1 MELNVRI
8 KNFGKIR
15 NADVAIRPF
24 TVLTG
29 CNSSGKSFVTRGLY
43 SILYTLNQDLVFR
56 HINSKLVAIRSWMDD
71 LMGAIPRLSQ
81 SDISV
86 IEDFERTAAYL
97 QGQMAQQFDFLSLLK
112 SRDLLLTFDPSAEQL
127 EQHLQALKIQ
137 LKAGKGTKYRAVADS
152 FLDLEHDLK
161 EFRRSLRDWPGVYED
176 TLSNEIR
183 KAFCGNFQTNN
194 AKHLVSDYSFDHFV
208 LDGET
213 SVKVL
218 PDGEVDFHIR
228 PEVLDSA
235 YRLRN
240 VVYLESPVYFKMRQS
255 LQELRVYSFSLA
267 RRGAVN
273 PVPKY
278 FYDLDN
284 LLTAVLPDAPE
295 KFTRIAEKIEDII
308 NGRLVLTPQGEIVYQ
323 EDGRNP
329 VSLNMASSGIANLGI
344 LALLLRRNVLDEGS
358 FLFIDEPEINLHTTW
373 QHVMVQILLDLSEAG
388 VNVVIATHSLD
399 MMHRLEHIV
408 SEMEPEEAQSKVS
421 VNRLSSEG
429 ETLPTTG
436 SVLTDIY
443 EAKQVLG
450 APYIDLMRE
459 RLP

>member
-1 MELNVRI
+1 M
-8 KNFGKIR
+8 
-15 NADVAIRPF
+15 
-24 TVLTG
+24 
-29 CNSSGKSFVTRGLY
+29 
-43 SILYTLNQDLVFR
+43 
-56 HINSKLVAIRSWMDD
+56 
-71 LMGAIPRLSQ
+71 
-81 SDISV
+81 
-86 IEDFERTAAYL
+86 
-97 QGQMAQQFDFLSLLK
+97 
-112 SRDLLLTFDPSAEQL
+112 
-127 EQHLQALKIQ
+127 
-137 LKAGKGTKYRAVADS
+137 
-152 FLDLEHDLK
+152 
-161 EFRRSLRDWPGVYED
+161 
-176 TLSNEIR
+176 
-183 KAFCGNFQTNN
+183 
-194 AKHLVSDYSFDHFV
+194 
-208 LDGET
+208 
-213 SVKVL
+213 
-218 PDGEVDFHIR
+218 
-228 PEVLDSA
+228 
-235 YRLRN
+235 
-240 VVYLESPVYFKMRQS
+240 
-255 LQELRVYSFSLA
+255 
-267 RRGAVN
+267 
-273 PVPKY
+273 
-278 FYDLDN
+278 
-284 LLTAVLPDAPE
+284 
-295 KFTRIAEKIEDII
+295 
-308 NGRLVLTPQGEIVYQ
+308 YQ